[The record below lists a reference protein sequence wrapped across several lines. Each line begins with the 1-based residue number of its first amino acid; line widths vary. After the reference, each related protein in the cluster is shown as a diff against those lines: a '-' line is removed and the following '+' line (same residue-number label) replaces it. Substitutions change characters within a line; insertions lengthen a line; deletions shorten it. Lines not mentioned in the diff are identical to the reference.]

1 MTIDLDE
8 IDDRLEEIQD
18 QIEQMENFKD
28 NEQILKVNI
37 TVYSVEKAKILSL
50 IYKYRQIRSVR
61 ENQQMMENLQRQ
73 EEDMWGLH

>member
-37 TVYSVEKAKILSL
+37 TVYSVEKAKILS
-50 IYKYRQIRSVR
+50 
-61 ENQQMMENLQRQ
+61 
-73 EEDMWGLH
+73 

>member
-61 ENQQMMENLQRQ
+61 EN
-73 EEDMWGLH
+73 